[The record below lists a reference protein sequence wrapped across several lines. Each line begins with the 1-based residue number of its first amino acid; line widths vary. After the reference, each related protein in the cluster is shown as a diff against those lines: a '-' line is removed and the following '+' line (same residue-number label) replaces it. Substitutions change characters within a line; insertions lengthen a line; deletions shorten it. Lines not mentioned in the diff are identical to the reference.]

1 MSDAA
6 PVRRAFPGYTT
17 EQLERVVAAAIAVD
31 GQAVRQAMIEEIAR
45 RKAGTSQ
52 CFVVPQVSITL
63 QRKAAAPLM
72 ARKPQEFD
80 TSALPLFG
88 DQAKQGNLFD

>member
-6 PVRRAFPGYTT
+6 PIRRKFPAWTLT
-17 EQLERVVAAAIAVD
+17 ELKQHLAAAAD
-31 GQAVRQAMIEEIAR
+31 PQADSLQAMREEIAR
-45 RKAGTSQ
+45 REAGTSR
-52 CFVVPQVSITL
+52 CFVVPQVSSL